1 MVVLPSPGE
10 SVMLVS
16 LQRGRLAISR
26 VPEMVTRVER
36 CRVWFAIA
44 LYVLTSVVWP
54 FEPVSVSGGCGAG
67 TKVGRQSGCRCSAE
81 KKSNGTCCCAK
92 STKTVSLELP
102 KSVLPKS
109 VGLSGKGCCAAVTA
123 KTSPPKSKSCC
134 GTNAAKTQKQTTPI
148 AYGWSACNCP
158 TEPGSTL
165 APVFQP
171 RVCSQK
177 EFARMPLALRAAFV
191 APTLCW
197 IGAELEPPTP
207 PPKIVL

>member
-1 MVVLPSPGE
+1 MFVQRHHYQFTDTRAANTVA
-10 SVMLVS
+10 SV
-16 LQRGRLAISR
+16 G
-26 VPEMVTRVER
+26 R

-54 FEPVSVSGGCGAG
+54 FEPVSGSAGCGAG
-67 TKVGRQSGCRCSAE
+67 SKIGRRSGCCCSVE

-109 VGLSGKGCCAAVTA
+109 VGLSGKRCCAPVTA
-123 KTSPPKSKSCC
+123 KTSPLKNKSCC
-134 GTNAAKTQKQTTPI
+134 GTNTAKTQKQTTPETF
-148 AYGWSACNCP
+148 GWNVCDCP

-171 RVCSQK
+171 RVCSQT
-177 EFARMPLALRAAFV
+177 EFARIPLAPRAEFV

-197 IGAELEPPTP
+197 IGAELKPPTP

>member
-1 MVVLPSPGE
+1 MLASP
-10 SVMLVS
+10 
-16 LQRGRLAISR
+16 QRCRLAISH
-26 VPEMVTRVER
+26 VPEVTARIER

-54 FEPVSVSGGCGAG
+54 FEPVSGSDGCGSG
-67 TKVGRQSGCRCSAE
+67 TKIGRRSDCCCSAE

-92 STKTVSLELP
+92 STKTVSIELP
-102 KSVLPKS
+102 RSVLPKS
-109 VGLSGKGCCAAVTA
+109 DGLSGKRCCAPAAA
-123 KTSPPKSKSCC
+123 KASPSESKSCC
-134 GTNAAKTQKQTTPI
+134 ETKAAKTPKQLEPI
-148 AYGWSACNCP
+148 AYGWSACDCP

-171 RVCSQK
+171 RVCSQTR
-177 EFARMPLALRAAFV
+177 FAWMPVAQRAALV

-197 IGAELEPPTP
+197 MGAELEPATP